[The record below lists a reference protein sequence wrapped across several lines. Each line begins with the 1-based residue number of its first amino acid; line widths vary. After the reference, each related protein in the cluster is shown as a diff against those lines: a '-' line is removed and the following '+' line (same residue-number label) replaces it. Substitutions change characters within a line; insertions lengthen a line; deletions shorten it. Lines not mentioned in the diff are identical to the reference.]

1 MRPRPTLLAA
11 ALGTALL
18 VSATTAE
25 DEGPAPKPA
34 DAPPG
39 PRTVL
44 VELFT
49 SQG

>member
-1 MRPRPTLLAA
+1 MRPRLTLLAA

-25 DEGPAPKPA
+25 DEGPTPKPA
-34 DAPPG
+34 DAPPA
-39 PRTVL
+39 RKSIL